1 MQHKKLIEELLDDCN
16 SLDTL
21 VGYIELAPELDQLR
35 THLISIK
42 GRILEAVDILKEKNN
57 DQNFC

>member
-1 MQHKKLIEELLDDCN
+1 MEHKKLVEELLDDCN

-21 VGYIELAPELDQLR
+21 ASYIELAPELDQLR

-42 GRILEAVDILKEKNN
+42 GRILKAVDILKGIK
-57 DQNFC
+57 DDLV

>member
-1 MQHKKLIEELLDDCN
+1 MQHKKLVEELLDDCN

-21 VGYIELAPELDQLR
+21 VGYIELVPELDQLR

-42 GRILEAVDILKEKNN
+42 SRILEAVDILKEGNN
-57 DQNFC
+57 D

>member
-1 MQHKKLIEELLDDCN
+1 MQHKKLVEELLDDCN

-21 VGYIELAPELDQLR
+21 AGYIEIVPELEQLR

-42 GRILEAVDILKEKNN
+42 GRILEAVDILKEGNN
-57 DQNFC
+57 A

>member
-1 MQHKKLIEELLDDCN
+1 MEHKKLIEELLDDCN

-35 THLISIK
+35 IHLISIK
-42 GRILEAVDILKEKNN
+42 GRILEAVDILKEEN
-57 DQNFC
+57 DG

>member
-1 MQHKKLIEELLDDCN
+1 MEHKKLVEALLDDCN

-21 VGYIELAPELDQLR
+21 AGYIELAPELDQLR

-42 GRILEAVDILKEKNN
+42 SRILEAVDILKEEN
-57 DQNFC
+57 DG

>member
-16 SLDTL
+16 SLDIL
-21 VGYIELAPELDQLR
+21 AGYIELAPELDQLR

-42 GRILEAVDILKEKNN
+42 GRILEAVDIMKEEE
-57 DQNFC
+57 

>member
-1 MQHKKLIEELLDDCN
+1 MQHKKLVEELLDDCN

-42 GRILEAVDILKEKNN
+42 SRILEAVDILKEKNN
-57 DQNFC
+57 DISV

>member
-16 SLDTL
+16 SLDIL
-21 VGYIELAPELDQLR
+21 ASYIELAPELEQLR

-42 GRILEAVDILKEKNN
+42 SRILEAVDILKEGNN
-57 DQNFC
+57 D

>member
-42 GRILEAVDILKEKNN
+42 GRILEAVDILKEGNN
-57 DQNFC
+57 D

>member
-1 MQHKKLIEELLDDCN
+1 MEHKKLIEELLDDCN

-21 VGYIELAPELDQLR
+21 AGYLELAPELDQLR

-42 GRILEAVDILKEKNN
+42 SRILEAVDILKEGNN
-57 DQNFC
+57 D

>member
-1 MQHKKLIEELLDDCN
+1 MKLIEELLDDCN

-21 VGYIELAPELDQLR
+21 AGYLELAPELDQLR

-42 GRILEAVDILKEKNN
+42 SRILKAVDILKEKNN
-57 DQNFC
+57 DNSV

>member
-1 MQHKKLIEELLDDCN
+1 MEHKKLIEELLDDCN

-21 VGYIELAPELDQLR
+21 AGYIKLAPELEQLR

-42 GRILEAVDILKEKNN
+42 GRILEAVDILKEGER
-57 DQNFC
+57 

>member
-21 VGYIELAPELDQLR
+21 AGYLELAPELDQLR

-42 GRILEAVDILKEKNN
+42 SRILEAVDILKERNN
-57 DQNFC
+57 D

>member
-1 MQHKKLIEELLDDCN
+1 MQHKKLVEELLDDCN

-21 VGYIELAPELDQLR
+21 VGYIELALELDQLR

-42 GRILEAVDILKEKNN
+42 SRILEAVDILKERNN
-57 DQNFC
+57 D

>member
-1 MQHKKLIEELLDDCN
+1 MEHKKLIEELLDDCN

-21 VGYIELAPELDQLR
+21 AGYIELALELEQLR

-42 GRILEAVDILKEKNN
+42 SRILEAVDILKEGN
-57 DQNFC
+57 DG